1 MIGYLEGEL
10 KEQREDAVIVLT
22 GGVGYEVHCS
32 LNTLDDIFGQKKVS
46 LQIYTHVRED
56 ILQLFGF
63 STLTEKEI
71 FLALNQV
78 NGIGPKMALKILSGA
93 QVEDLLRWIQ
103 EGNIKALTGLPK
115 VGKKIAEQ
123 IIITL
128 KDKISQKIH
137 LAPATQV
144 STGRKDIVSALVN
157 LGYNL
162 AEVEKVVGTMPPGID
177 FSEGI
182 RESLKQLSGHN

>member
-1 MIGYLEGEL
+1 LIGYLEGEL
-10 KEQREDAVIVLT
+10 KEQREDTIIVLT
-22 GGVGYEVHCS
+22 GGVGYEIHCS
-32 LNTLDDIFGQKKVS
+32 ANTLDDVFGKKIVS

-63 STLTEKEI
+63 ATVAEKEI

-78 NGIGPKMALKILSGA
+78 NGIGPKMALKILSGT
-93 QVEDLLRWIQ
+93 QVEDLVKWIQ
-103 EGNIKALTGLPK
+103 EGDINALTALPK
-115 VGKKIAEQ
+115 VGKKTAEQ

-128 KDKISQKIH
+128 KDKITQKIH
-137 LAPATQV
+137 FKQSAKIAA
-144 STGRKDIVSALVN
+144 GKKDIISALVN

-162 AEVEKVVGTMPPGID
+162 IEVEKVVGLMPVDIN

-182 RESLKQLSGHN
+182 RESLKHLSGHN